1 MEPVRYALA
10 ALAALTLGACFP
22 FPPEADTADA
32 LGPEADG
39 VEQGPLHR
47 PGQPCLVC
55 HGEDYTRGGVVFA
68 LAGTIYREAPDRTG
82 ERDASVVMTDA
93 DGREFTARTNA
104 AGTFFVEV
112 DTALSAPQQREEG
125 RLDIDFD
132 PTFPITVEVAR
143 GDAPARHMRSAIYRE
158 GSCSAC
164 HLADVDETSAGRVV
178 LEGDP

>member
-1 MEPVRYALA
+1 MRTPALA
-10 ALAALTLGACFP
+10 ALLLAACFP

-47 PGQPCLVC
+47 PGQPCQVC

-68 LAGTIYREAPDRTG
+68 LAGTIYREAADRAG
-82 ERDASVVMTDA
+82 QRDADVTMTDA
-93 DGREFTARTNA
+93 DGRTFTARTNA
-104 AGTFFVEV
+104 AGNFFVEV
-112 DTALSAPQQREEG
+112 DTALSAPQQRDEG
-125 RLDIDFD
+125 QLDIDFE

-143 GDAPARHMRSAIYRE
+143 GDAEPRHMRSGIYRE
-158 GSCSAC
+158 GACSAC
-164 HLADVDETSAGRVV
+164 HLAEVNETSAGRVV